1 MKMTTWAVL
10 GSLAINVML
19 ALVIAAVFSVAPS
32 AQAAQAAESQDCAA
46 MHAAAHSKQPPARPA
61 PAPSSSRG
69 GYVVA
74 ARMGWAMG

>member
-10 GSLAINVML
+10 GSLAINLML
-19 ALVIAAVFSVAPS
+19 ALVIAAVFSVAPT
-32 AQAAQAAESQDCAA
+32 AQAAQAAEPQGCAA
-46 MHAAAHSKQPPARPA
+46 MHAAAHAKQPPARPA
-61 PAPSSSRG
+61 PAPSSRS